1 MRRMTF
7 RALAG
12 ERINRDPMNRAS
24 MKQARTMFTK
34 GLVWTFALLCAA
46 PAWAQALEGRV
57 TETGTQQPVPGA
69 TVSMLDSAGSIVG
82 RTVADSSGAFRIR
95 APEAGEFRLSTVR
108 VGYRPTLTRAVPL
121 EAGQTLAVEVR
132 MATAPVELDTAVSVG
147 PRRRGIA
154 GRVVDDETG
163 RPVAGVTVTLLT
175 SRELRAARAQ
185 TDSSGHFHLR
195 VPQADG
201 FFLRAE
207 RVGYRAATSGAITVM
222 PDDTVQVELRLSTE
236 AVLLAPLT
244 VVAST
249 RQLMRDHQLAGFEF
263 RRQRQPFGRFMGPDE
278 IRRINPF
285 YASDVLQQMPLVRVE
300 GGGESR
306 FDRIVTLPARR
317 GGRCIPSVYVDGRP
331 VRLMYGMTLDDLV
344 SGRSLAAVE
353 LYSRASSAPGEFP
366 PRQNWDCG
374 VVVIWT
380 KA

>member
-1 MRRMTF
+1 MW
-7 RALAG
+7 
-12 ERINRDPMNRAS
+12 
-24 MKQARTMFTK
+24 TK
-34 GLVWTFALLCAA
+34 GLVWMFALLCAV

-82 RTVADSSGAFRIR
+82 RAVADSSGAFRIR
-95 APEAGEFRLSTVR
+95 APEPGEFRLSTVR
-108 VGYRPTLTRAVPL
+108 VGYRPTLTRAVAL
-121 EAGQTLAVEVR
+121 AAEQTLAVEVR
-132 MATAPVELDTAVSVG
+132 LVTAPVALDTAVSVG

-154 GRVVDDETG
+154 GRVVDDDTG
-163 RPVAGVTVTLLT
+163 RPVAGVTVTLLS
-175 SRELRAARAQ
+175 SRELRAARAL

-201 FFLRAE
+201 FHLRAE

-244 VVAST
+244 VVAAS

-285 YASDVLQQMPLVRVE
+285 YASDVLQQMPMVRLE
-300 GGGESR
+300 SGESR
-306 FDRIVTLPARR
+306 FDRVVTLPARGR
-317 GGRCIPSVYVDGRP
+317 AMGGAARCIPTLYVDGRP
-331 VRLMYGMTLDDLV
+331 VRLMYGLTVDDLV
-344 SGRSLAAVE
+344 GGKSVAAVE
-353 LYSRASSAPGEFP
+353 LYSSPGSAPGEFP
-366 PRQNWDCG
+366 PRENWDCG

>member
-1 MRRMTF
+1 MMW
-7 RALAG
+7 
-12 ERINRDPMNRAS
+12 
-24 MKQARTMFTK
+24 TK
-34 GLVWTFALLCAA
+34 GVVWTCALLCSA

-57 TETGTQQPVPGA
+57 TETGTLQPVPGA

-82 RTVADSSGAFRIR
+82 RAVADSSGAFRIR
-95 APEAGEFRLSTVR
+95 APEPGEFRLSTVR
-108 VGYRPTLTRAVPL
+108 VGYRPTLTRAVAL
-121 EAGQTLAVEVR
+121 AAQQTLAVEVR
-132 MATAPVELDTAVSVG
+132 MATAPVALDTAVAVG
-147 PRRRGIA
+147 PRRSGIA
-154 GRVVDDETG
+154 GRVVDDQTG

-185 TDSSGHFHLR
+185 TDSEGVFHLR

-201 FFLRAE
+201 FQLRAE

-244 VVAST
+244 VVAAS
-249 RQLMRDHQLAGFEF
+249 RQLMRDHQLAGFEW
-263 RRQRQPFGRFMGPDE
+263 RRQRQPFGRFMGPED
-278 IRRINPF
+278 ISRINPF
-285 YASDVLQQMPLVRVE
+285 YASDVLQQMPMVRLE
-300 GGGESR
+300 TGGESR
-306 FDRIVTLPARR
+306 FDRIVTLPGRR
-317 GGRCIPSVYVDGRP
+317 GGRCLPSVYLDGRP
-331 VRLMYGMTLDDLV
+331 VRLFQGMTLDDLV

>member
-1 MRRMTF
+1 M
-7 RALAG
+7 L
-12 ERINRDPMNRAS
+12 
-24 MKQARTMFTK
+24 TK

-69 TVSMLDSAGSIVG
+69 TVSMLDSAGAIVG
-82 RTVADSSGAFRIR
+82 RAVADSSGAFRIR
-95 APEAGEFRLSTVR
+95 APEPGEFRLSTVR
-108 VGYRPTLTRAVPL
+108 VGYRPTLTRAVPIAA
-121 EAGQTLAVEVR
+121 EQTLAVEVR
-132 MATAPVELDTAVSVG
+132 MATAPVVLDTAVSVG
-147 PRRRGIA
+147 ERRRGIT

-163 RPVAGVTVTLLT
+163 RPVAGATVTLLT
-175 SRELRAARAQ
+175 TRELRAARAQ

-201 FFLRAE
+201 FHLRAE

-244 VVAST
+244 VVAAS

-263 RRQRQPFGRFMGPDE
+263 RRQRQPFGRFMGPEE

-285 YASDVLQQMPLVRVE
+285 YASDVLQQMPMVRVE

>member
-1 MRRMTF
+1 MW
-7 RALAG
+7 
-12 ERINRDPMNRAS
+12 
-24 MKQARTMFTK
+24 TK
-34 GLVWTFALLCAA
+34 GLVWMFALLCAV

-82 RTVADSSGAFRIR
+82 RAVADSSGAFRIR
-95 APEAGEFRLSTVR
+95 APEPGEFRLSTVR
-108 VGYRPTLTRAVPL
+108 VGYRPTLTRAVAL
-121 EAGQTLAVEVR
+121 AAEQTLAVEVR
-132 MATAPVELDTAVSVG
+132 LVTAPVALDTAVSVG

-154 GRVVDDETG
+154 GRVVDDDTG
-163 RPVAGVTVTLLT
+163 RPVAGVTVTLLS
-175 SRELRAARAQ
+175 SRELRAARAL

-201 FFLRAE
+201 FHLRAE

-244 VVAST
+244 VVAVS

-285 YASDVLQQMPLVRVE
+285 YASDVLQQMPMVRLE
-300 GGGESR
+300 SGESR
-306 FDRIVTLPARR
+306 FDRVVTLPARGR
-317 GGRCIPSVYVDGRP
+317 AMGGAARCIPTLYVDGRP
-331 VRLMYGMTLDDLV
+331 VRLMYGLTVDDLV
-344 SGRSLAAVE
+344 GGKSVAAVE
-353 LYSRASSAPGEFP
+353 LYSSPGSAPGEFP
-366 PRQNWDCG
+366 PRENWDCG